1 MKLISCHI
9 DGFGAISNKDVSFDK
24 GLTGI
29 LEKNGAGKSTL
40 AAFLSAMLYGM
51 ETAGKKRTDFLD
63 RRHFFPFGGGAYG
76 GSLVFQTDNGDTYR
90 VRRLFD
96 GKSETQDS
104 VTVTKNDAPFD
115 CKGREIGE
123 ILFGVDVDA
132 FARTVFLSAETL
144 DTEPGTIAQ
153 RLSET
158 VSDAAGEVSADKAID
173 ALDKAAKKIIQGR
186 GKNGLYDQAVAA
198 AADAENALR
207 TAENE
212 AKGLPALQEQAE
224 ELDKTLA
231 AARSQNL
238 WRSYDAIRARGK
250 AAEEELEKANAR
262 FANGVPDGAALSG
275 TEQKIALL
283 EKTTHDVEV
292 GFAPTARQTELAA
305 KFAAKR
311 PDEAALG
318 DMETKAQ
325 AIRDA
330 LSVAIPVAE
339 PQNPSHEKPK
349 SAGWLFPVAAI
360 GGLLFLAGLIFLI
373 LSMTVPGAI
382 LLGVG
387 VFDLGAAAFIMIQ
400 GKVTALERSIA
411 VADPGGAERARRAQL
426 DADLA
431 ALLAPYGYSST
442 DGALAAYGDL
452 KRDLAELAAA
462 EEQKADAEKKCV
474 AAKAR
479 LASLDGEI
487 AAFFAGYGI
496 STENGCR
503 AAMNALREAIRD
515 RGDAAKKIEE
525 AKREAERFAADQG
538 LTERPASSAE
548 EVDPARIREL
558 EREQTA
564 LAVRIRAV
572 ETAANS
578 VPDLEDALAKAEE
591 KVAELRL
598 RYDRLVAA
606 HDLLAQAQ
614 INLVRRYV
622 EPVKSSFIAYADAL
636 ASFLGKS
643 VSLDPQFNL
652 AYEEGGAIRDARHL
666 SAGERSVAALCLRMA
681 LADSLYEGKEQPPL
695 ILDDPLVHLDPDN
708 LERAAALLRDV
719 AKRRQILCLTCH
731 PSRAV

>member
-1 MKLISCHI
+1 
-9 DGFGAISNKDVSFDK
+9 
-24 GLTGI
+24 
-29 LEKNGAGKSTL
+29 
-40 AAFLSAMLYGM
+40 
-51 ETAGKKRTDFLD
+51 
-63 RRHFFPFGGGAYG
+63 
-76 GSLVFQTDNGDTYR
+76 
-90 VRRLFD
+90 
-96 GKSETQDS
+96 
-104 VTVTKNDAPFD
+104 
-115 CKGREIGE
+115 
-123 ILFGVDVDA
+123 LFGVDVDA

-158 VSDAAGEVSADKAID
+158 VSDAAGDVSADKAID

-224 ELDKTLA
+224 EVDKTLA
-231 AARSQNL
+231 AARSRNL

-283 EKTTHDVEV
+283 EKTAHDAEV
-292 GFAPTARQTELAA
+292 GFATTARQTELAA

-311 PDEAALG
+311 PDDAALG

-330 LSVAIPVAE
+330 LSVAMPVAS
-339 PQNPSHEKPK
+339 PQNPAPAKAK
-349 SAGWLFPVAAI
+349 TAGWATPLAALG
-360 GGLLFLAGLIFLI
+360 GGLAFLAGLVLLIF
-373 LSMTVPGAI
+373 SQTVPGAI
-382 LLGVG
+382 LLAAGVLALG
-387 VFDLGAAAFIMIQ
+387 VAAVFLFQ
-400 GKVTALERSIA
+400 GKVKALERSIA

-614 INLVRRYV
+614 TNLVRRYV

-643 VSLDPQFNL
+643 VSLDAEFNL
-652 AYEEGGAIRDARHL
+652 SYEEGGAIRDARHL

-719 AKRRQILCLTCH
+719 AKRRQILC
-731 PSRAV
+731 